1 MCDATRRDATQ
12 DVRRMSDRFGVCI
25 LLGPPR
31 LRLFGWGFPAHVG
44 VHRTHGRQRTGSIDQ
59 SSPGARAMTTTTR
72 ARIAKKS
79 IASTSRRACPSMG
92 GPARGVANGRWR
104 WRSFRDLVGR
114 PVVRRDEAL
123 TRQGSDGRVGVCRLD
138 GRVGARGRVTP
149 DVRIPCP
156 SVRPSVRPSP

>member
-79 IASTSRRACPSMG
+79 IASDVGRVRRWG
-92 GPARGVANGRWR
+92 GPHAGSRTVDGDGDLFEI
-104 WRSFRDLVGR
+104 SFVVR